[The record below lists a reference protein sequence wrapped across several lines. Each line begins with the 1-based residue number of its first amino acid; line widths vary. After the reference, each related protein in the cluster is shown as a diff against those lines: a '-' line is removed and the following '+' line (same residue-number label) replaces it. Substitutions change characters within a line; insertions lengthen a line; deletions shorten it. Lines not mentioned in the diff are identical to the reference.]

1 MTLIDEFTRKCLAIR
16 VARRIN
22 AIGEA
27 RKRPKLEKI
36 KLAGKLGMETGSI
49 TTGYAFP
56 KLSNFSTLLYSDAL
70 NWPAIWA
77 LSRSLCTSL
86 NEAAAETF
94 FEGSHSLHLCY
105 SNMRFQ
111 NRGKCD
117 FMRPFF
123 AKFETLNPAAAG
135 AVRFAPMA
143 CADHG
148 QARLRLADLL

>member
-1 MTLIDEFTRKCLAIR
+1 M
-16 VARRIN
+16 ARRIN
-22 AIGEA
+22 AIREA

-36 KLAGKLGMETGSI
+36 PVSREIGNGDGLI
-49 TTGYAFP
+49 TTGSAFP
-56 KLSNFSTLLYSDAL
+56 KLSNFSTLLRCP

-77 LSRSLCTSL
+77 LSRNLCTSL

-111 NRGKCD
+111 NREKCD

-148 QARLRLADLL
+148 QARRLRLADLL